1 MRVVKEIASSSPVP
15 APDGPDGSAPAPPP
29 AAPAPEPS
37 GAADPPLTPAAP
49 PLAGPAPAPP
59 GADASPHLA
68 PALRAPGSH
77 PAVLPAVHTATFLF
91 TDIEGST
98 RLWEEQHEAMG
109 RALELHDRLL
119 RDAVDGSGGTVV
131 KTTGDGMLAAFERP
145 AAALLAA
152 IDAQRAMDQHAWP
165 LAEPLRV
172 RMAVHSGSAETR
184 DGDFFG
190 PALNRAARLL
200 AIGHGRQVL
209 VSGSTA
215 ALVADDL
222 PAASELLD
230 RGEHLLRDLGRP
242 EHVYQLVAPG
252 LQREF
257 PPLRSVSQHESNLPQ
272 QATSFVGREQ
282 ELAELAALLESARLV
297 ALVGVGGTG
306 KTRLALQAAADRLER
321 QRDGAWLVELAPLS
335 DPELVVQA
343 VGRSLRIQEQPA
355 QPLIDTV
362 LDFLRAKDLLLI
374 LDNCEHLIAAAAD
387 LSEQLLAGCPHLR
400 VVATSR
406 EPLGVAGEAVYAVP
420 SLALPATPDA
430 AAGPPML
437 GESELAAIAGV
448 EAVRLFVERAA
459 ATLPS
464 FTLDAT
470 NAAAVVEICRRLDGI
485 PLALELA
492 AARINVLS
500 AVEIAEGLGDRFR
513 LLTGGRRTAVPR
525 QRTLQALI
533 DWSWDLLDDG
543 DRRLLRRLSV
553 FAGGWTLEA
562 AVAVAADV
570 PAGGQGAE
578 PLGGGAGRLAILD
591 GLGRLADRSLVV
603 VDHGPVTRYHML
615 ETIRQYAGDQLSA
628 GGETADLRDRHLE
641 YFRSLALESGRELE
655 GPKMAVWLVRLDAE
669 VDNVR
674 AALDWAFETHP
685 EDALR
690 MCAALVQYWRSR
702 AIASEGLERM
712 HQAVD
717 LGRRW
722 YGAPSATQAK
732 DRAALVARVMANAA
746 QLEATRTGQGGTP
759 ELAAEA
765 AAMVAESGDQV
776 AMAEVAVAMSFAGV
790 AVDGSIPTDGPVGER
805 ARHAVRLAEE
815 MGDWYRASL
824 IQSGFA
830 MYEDARQ
837 PGMGRAWLDRAAESA
852 AHSGN
857 PFAIANV
864 AQARGREASLAGDL
878 VEAQRWFEDAVARF
892 RSIGDRLFVLVIESE
907 LTHALRRG
915 GALDEAE
922 ERYRRTI
929 REWQRGG
936 NRGAIAHQLESFAFI
951 AMARGQGIRAGRLL
965 GAAEALR
972 EAAGAPMTDMERR
985 ESDVQLQRLH
995 EMVDSSALAEARAVG
1010 RRMTADE
1017 AVAFALSD

>member
-1 MRVVKEIASSSPVP
+1 MHVVSESASPLVP
-15 APDGPDGSAPAPPP
+15 APDGPDGSAAVSPLAAAARRLTPP
-29 AAPAPEPS
+29 AFP
-37 GAADPPLTPAAP
+37 DPGT
-49 PLAGPAPAPP
+49 
-59 GADASPHLA
+59 
-68 PALRAPGSH
+68 H
-77 PAVLPAVHTATFLF
+77 PADSPVVHTATFLF

-119 RDAVDGSGGTVV
+119 RDAVDGAGGTVV

-145 AAALLAA
+145 ASALLAA
-152 IDAQRAMDQHAWP
+152 IEAQSALDRNAWP
-165 LAEPLRV
+165 LPEPLRV

-230 RGEHLLRDLGRP
+230 RGEHVLRDLGRP

-257 PPLRSVSQHESNLPQ
+257 PPLRSVAQHESNLPQ
-272 QATSFVGREQ
+272 QATSFVGRER
-282 ELAELAALLESARLV
+282 ELAEVAALLESARLV

-306 KTRLALQAAADRLER
+306 KTRLALQVAADRLER
-321 QRDGAWLVELAPLS
+321 HRDGAWLVELAPLS
-335 DPELVVQA
+335 DPDLVVQA
-343 VGRSLRIQEQPA
+343 IGRSLRVQEQPA

-362 LDFLRAKDLLLI
+362 LDFLRAKELLLV
-374 LDNCEHLIAAAAD
+374 LDNCEHLISAAAD
-387 LSEQLLAGCPHLR
+387 MCERLLAGCPHLR

-406 EPLGVAGEAVYAVP
+406 EPLGVAGEAVFAVP
-420 SLALPATPDA
+420 SLALPTAPDA
-430 AAGPPML
+430 AGGPYGQSDL
-437 GESELAAIAGV
+437 DDGELAEISRA
-448 EAVRLFVERAA
+448 EAVRLFVERAT

-464 FTLDAT
+464 FTLDTT

-500 AVEIAEGLGDRFR
+500 AVEIAQGLGDRFR

-533 DWSWDLLDDG
+533 DWSWDLLTDE

-562 AVAVAADV
+562 AVSVAADL
-570 PAGGQGAE
+570 PAAQ
-578 PLGGGAGRLAILD
+578 GGAGPEDGIRAPGDGSRLDILD

-603 VDHGPVTRYHML
+603 VDHGTTTRYHML
-615 ETIRQYAGDQLSA
+615 ETIRQYAGDQLTAS
-628 GGETADLRDRHLE
+628 GETAGLRDRHLA
-641 YFRSLALESGRELE
+641 YFRRLALESARELE
-655 GPKMAVWLVRLDAE
+655 GPKMAAWLGRLDAE
-669 VDNVR
+669 VDNLR
-674 AALDWAFETHP
+674 TALDWAFETRP

-690 MCAALVQYWRSR
+690 VCGALVQYWRSR
-702 AIASEGLERM
+702 AIGSEGLERM
-712 HQAVD
+712 HQAVE
-717 LGRRW
+717 LGRQWRS
-722 YGAPSATQAK
+722 APSATPER

-765 AAMVAESGDQV
+765 SAIVAESGDRV
-776 AMAEVAVAMSFAGV
+776 AIAEVAVAMSFAGV
-790 AVDGSIPTDGPVGER
+790 AVDGSIATDGPVGER
-805 ARHAVRLAEE
+805 AQVAVRLAEE
-815 MGDWYRASL
+815 MGDWYRTSL
-824 IQSGFA
+824 IQTGFA
-830 MYEDARQ
+830 MYEDGRQ
-837 PGMGRAWLDRAAESA
+837 PGTGRAWLDRAAESA
-852 AHSGN
+852 ARSGN

-864 AQARGREASLAGDL
+864 AQARGRAASMAGDL
-878 VEAQRWFEDAVARF
+878 VEARRWFDDAVTRF

-922 ERYRRTI
+922 DRYRRTI
-929 REWQRGG
+929 REWQRSG

-951 AMARGQGIRAGRLL
+951 AVARAKGIRACRLL

-972 EAAGAPMTDMERR
+972 EAATAPMTDMERR
-985 ESDVQLQRLH
+985 ECETQLRGLR
-995 EMVDSSALAEARAVG
+995 ETVDPSALADAWAGG

-1017 AVAFALSD
+1017 AVAFALAD

>member
-1 MRVVKEIASSSPVP
+1 
-15 APDGPDGSAPAPPP
+15 
-29 AAPAPEPS
+29 
-37 GAADPPLTPAAP
+37 
-49 PLAGPAPAPP
+49 
-59 GADASPHLA
+59 
-68 PALRAPGSH
+68 
-77 PAVLPAVHTATFLF
+77 
-91 TDIEGST
+91 
-98 RLWEEQHEAMG
+98 
-109 RALELHDRLL
+109 
-119 RDAVDGSGGTVV
+119 
-131 KTTGDGMLAAFERP
+131 
-145 AAALLAA
+145 
-152 IDAQRAMDQHAWP
+152 
-165 LAEPLRV
+165 
-172 RMAVHSGSAETR
+172 
-184 DGDFFG
+184 
-190 PALNRAARLL
+190 
-200 AIGHGRQVL
+200 
-209 VSGSTA
+209 
-215 ALVADDL
+215 
-222 PAASELLD
+222 
-230 RGEHLLRDLGRP
+230 
-242 EHVYQLVAPG
+242 
-252 LQREF
+252 
-257 PPLRSVSQHESNLPQ
+257 
-272 QATSFVGREQ
+272 
-282 ELAELAALLESARLV
+282 

-335 DPELVVQA
+335 DPDLVVQA
-343 VGRSLRIQEQPA
+343 IGRSLRVQEQPA

-362 LDFLRAKDLLLI
+362 LDFLRAKELLLV
-374 LDNCEHLIAAAAD
+374 LDNCEHLIAAAAAM
-387 LSEQLLAGCPHLR
+387 SERLLAGCPHLR
-400 VVATSR
+400 IIATSR

-420 SLALPATPDA
+420 SLALPAAPDGPGGPATPDD
-430 AAGPPML
+430 G
-437 GESELAAIAGV
+437 ELAEISRA
-448 EAVRLFVERAA
+448 EAVRLFVERAT

-464 FTLDAT
+464 FALDAT

-500 AVEIAEGLGDRFR
+500 ADELAQGLVDRFR

-533 DWSWDLLDDG
+533 DWSWDLLGDD

-553 FAGGWTLEA
+553 FAGGWTLDA
-562 AVAVAADV
+562 AVAVAADP
-570 PAGGQGAE
+570 PAGADGAQ
-578 PLGGGAGRLAILD
+578 PVGGGAGRLAVLD

-603 VDHGPVTRYHML
+603 VDHGAATRYHML

-628 GGETADLRDRHLE
+628 SGETADLRDRHLA
-641 YFRSLALESGRELE
+641 YFRRLALESGRELE
-655 GPKMAVWLVRLDAE
+655 GAKMAVWLGRLDAE

-674 AALDWAFETHP
+674 AALDWAFETRP

-690 MCAALVQYWRSR
+690 VCAALVQYWRSR

-722 YGAPSATQAK
+722 YGAPSATPEG
-732 DRAALVARVMANAA
+732 DRAALVARVMANTA

-765 AAMVAESGDQV
+765 TALVAESGDQV
-776 AMAEVAVAMSFAGV
+776 AIAEVAVAMSFAGV
-790 AVDGSIPTDGPVGER
+790 AVDGSIATDGPVGER
-805 ARHAVRLAEE
+805 AQVAVRLAEE
-815 MGDWYRASL
+815 MGDWYRTSL
-824 IQSGFA
+824 IQTGFA
-830 MYEDARQ
+830 MYEDGRQ
-837 PGMGRAWLDRAAESA
+837 PGTGRAWLDRAAESA
-852 AHSGN
+852 ARSGN

-864 AQARGREASLAGDL
+864 AQARGRAASMAGDL
-878 VEAQRWFEDAVARF
+878 VEARRWFDDAVARF

-915 GALDEAE
+915 GVLDEAE

-929 REWQRGG
+929 REWQRSG

-951 AMARGQGIRAGRLL
+951 AVARGDGIRAGRLL

-985 ESDVQLQRLH
+985 ECETQARRLS
-995 EMVDSSALAEARAVG
+995 EVGDSRALAEAWAGG

>member
-1 MRVVKEIASSSPVP
+1 MRVVNEIASPLVP
-15 APDGPDGSAPAPPP
+15 APDGPDGS
-29 AAPAPEPS
+29 E
-37 GAADPPLTPAAP
+37 AAP
-49 PLAGPAPAPP
+49 PLAAPEPPASGTNPV
-59 GADASPHLA
+59 
-68 PALRAPGSH
+68 
-77 PAVLPAVHTATFLF
+77 VLPAVHTATFLF

-119 RDAVDGSGGTVV
+119 RGAVDRSGGTVV
-131 KTTGDGMLAAFERP
+131 KTTGDGMIAAFERP

-152 IDAQRAMDQHAWP
+152 IDAQRALDQHAWP
-165 LAEPLRV
+165 LPEPLRV
-172 RMAVHSGSAETR
+172 RMAIHSGSAETR

-222 PAASELLD
+222 PEASELVD

-242 EHVYQLVAPG
+242 EHVYQLVAAG

-257 PPLRSVSQHESNLPQ
+257 PSLRSVAQHESNLPR
-272 QATSFVGREQ
+272 QATSFVGRER
-282 ELAELAALLESARLV
+282 ELAEVAALLESARLV

-335 DPELVVQA
+335 DPDLVVQA
-343 VGRSLRIQEQPA
+343 IGRSLRIQEQPA

-374 LDNCEHLIAAAAD
+374 LDNCEHLIGAAAD
-387 LSEQLLAGCPHLR
+387 LSERLLAGCPDLR

-406 EPLGVAGEAVYAVP
+406 EPLGVAGETVFAVP
-420 SLALPATPDA
+420 SLALPAVPDA
-430 AAGPPML
+430 AAGPPTL
-437 GESELAAIAGV
+437 DDGELAAIARA

-470 NAAAVVEICRRLDGI
+470 NARAVVEICRRLDGI

-500 AVEIAEGLGDRFR
+500 AVEIAQGLGDRFR

-525 QRTLQALI
+525 QRTLQALV
-533 DWSWDLLDDG
+533 DWSWDLLDDA

-562 AVAVAADV
+562 AVAIAADL
-570 PAGGQGAE
+570 PAGGVGAE
-578 PLGGGAGRLAILD
+578 SVAGAGGRLAVLD

-603 VDHGPVTRYHML
+603 VDHGPATRYHML
-615 ETIRQYAGDQLSA
+615 ETIRQYAGDQLSNS
-628 GGETADLRDRHLE
+628 GETAELRDRHLA

-712 HQAVD
+712 HQAVE

-722 YGAPSATQAK
+722 RTTPSGIPDP

-765 AAMVAESGDQV
+765 AAMVAESGDRV

-790 AVDGSIPTDGPVGER
+790 AVDGSIPTDGPIGEK
-805 ARHAVRLAEE
+805 AQVAVRLAEE

-830 MYEDARQ
+830 MYADARQ
-837 PGMGRAWLDRAAESA
+837 PGTGRPWLDRAAESA
-852 AHSGN
+852 ARSGN

-864 AQARGREASLAGDL
+864 AQARGRAASMAGDM
-878 VEAQRWFEDAVARF
+878 VEARRWFEDAVARF

-907 LTHALRRG
+907 LTHALRRD

-951 AMARGQGIRAGRLL
+951 AVARGNGIRASRLL

-972 EAAGAPMTDMERR
+972 ETAGAPMTEMERR
-985 ESDVQLQRLH
+985 EWETQVRRLRQGV
-995 EMVDSSALAEARAVG
+995 ESSALAEAWAGG
-1010 RRMTADE
+1010 RPMTADE
-1017 AVAFALSD
+1017 AVAFALAD